1 MKNNNNIFKFTDT
14 YLLQINCPN
23 GYGAMTIYGF
33 MQNYGVFTV
42 HVSCVSGNTSLI
54 DVVNQA
60 SGSGFLKT
68 RWDSNAKELHIYSE
82 STERAFMG
90 VVIGLLI

>member
-33 MQNYGVFTV
+33 MQNYGAFIV
-42 HVSCVSGNTSLI
+42 HVSCVSGNASLI
-54 DVVNQA
+54 DVINQA
-60 SGSGFLKT
+60 SGLDLLKT
-68 RWDSNAKELHIYSE
+68 RWDSSSKKIHVYVE
-82 STERAFMG
+82 SPDRPFSG
-90 VVIGLLI
+90 IGIGLLV